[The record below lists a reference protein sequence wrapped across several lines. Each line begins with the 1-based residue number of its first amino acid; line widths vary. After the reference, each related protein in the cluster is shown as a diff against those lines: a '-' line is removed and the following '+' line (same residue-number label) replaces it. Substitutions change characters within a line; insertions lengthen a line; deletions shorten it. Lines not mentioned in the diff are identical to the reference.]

1 MDIMYAIYS
10 ITTDDIVKFIGT
22 FDIVCVIFHLL
33 TNKSI
38 WSQYNITTDFLY
50 FLTLIGVI
58 RIYMPSY
65 FITKTTFYMQAIYFL
80 NKRCFLSWAITLL
93 VSNMI

>member
-1 MDIMYAIYS
+1 MDIMYTIDS
-10 ITTDDIVKFIGT
+10 ITTDDVVKFIGT
-22 FDIVCVIFHLL
+22 FDIVCVILHIL

-38 WSQYNITTDFLY
+38 WTLYNITTDFLY

-65 FITKTTFYMQAIYFL
+65 FIAKATFYMEAIYFL
-80 NKRCFLSWAITLL
+80 TKHSFLSWAITLFIA
-93 VSNMI
+93 NMI

>member
-1 MDIMYAIYS
+1 MDIMYTLYS
-10 ITTDDIVKFIGT
+10 VTIDDVVKFIGT

-38 WSQYNITTDFLY
+38 WTLYNITTDFLY
-50 FLTLIGVI
+50 FITLIGVI

-65 FITKTTFYMQAIYFL
+65 FITKVTFYMEAIYFL
-80 NKRCFLSWAITLL
+80 NKHCFGSWAFTLFVVQL
-93 VSNMI
+93 I